1 MRSPVLTV
9 APNGVALAYRE
20 YAASRESAG
29 SAARSVPVLL
39 VHGMGGDGRTWTRF
53 AGNLVKAGRRVIIV
67 DLRGHGRSGRAPSY
81 RFAEFAADVAGL
93 CAHLGVE
100 AVDLVG
106 HSLGGHVGSLVAQQ
120 NPGLVRRLVLEE
132 TPLPLREGDPVPE
145 VPAHRPTPAE
155 LWHAATSMAL
165 NPRAVTAF
173 DRSMTPSVVAQFHT
187 PNPVWWK
194 HLPSLDAPTLL
205 LRGARRGSMV
215 DPRLLAAAVD
225 ALPSASVREIGCG
238 HSIHRDRA
246 RDFAAAVVPFLT
258 DRTVA

>member
-1 MRSPVLTV
+1 MRSPVLTA

-20 YAASRESAG
+20 FAPSAA
-29 SAARSVPVLL
+29 AARSVPVLL

-53 AGNLVKAGRRVIIV
+53 AGALVKAGRRVITV
-67 DLRGHGRSGRAPSY
+67 DLRGHGRSGRAASY
-81 RFAEFAADVAGL
+81 RFGEFAADVAGL

-100 AVDLVG
+100 TVDLVG

-145 VPAHRPTPAE
+145 VPAHRPTPVE

-187 PNPVWWK
+187 PNPVWWQ
-194 HLPSLDAPTLL
+194 HLPSLAAPTLL
-205 LRGARRGSMV
+205 LRGVRRGSMV
-215 DPRLLAAAVD
+215 DPQLLTAAVE
-225 ALPSASVREIGCG
+225 ALPSASVQEIGCG

-258 DRTVA
+258 DRSVA